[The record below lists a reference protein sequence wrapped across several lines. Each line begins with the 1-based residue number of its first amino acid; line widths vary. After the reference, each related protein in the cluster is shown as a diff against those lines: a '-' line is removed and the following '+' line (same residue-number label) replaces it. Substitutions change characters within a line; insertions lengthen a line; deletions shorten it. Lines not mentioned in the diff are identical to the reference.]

1 MAEPVSSHA
10 RAAAPGEQARAGF
23 ANSGTWSGSSDTQLR
38 RPACAALT
46 SGGLIGGGG
55 PRIPAR
61 VQKAVGAEEELANE
75 EMAPRSLRLHAAHAL
90 RPFSVVVA
98 HHVAHEGRAAQAAA
112 GCRHLGEA
120 IQVNHMQRLKRLAF
134 TAAAATDLL

>member
-1 MAEPVSSHA
+1 MEWLERHSAPSA
-10 RAAAPGEQARAGF
+10 R
-23 ANSGTWSGSSDTQLR
+23 LR
-38 RPACAALT
+38 RPHQRRPV
-46 SGGLIGGGG
+46 IGGGG

-61 VQKAVGAEEELANE
+61 VQKAVGAAEELANE

-90 RPFSVVVA
+90 RPLSVVVA

>member
-1 MAEPVSSHA
+1 MEWLERHSAPSA
-10 RAAAPGEQARAGF
+10 R
-23 ANSGTWSGSSDTQLR
+23 LR
-38 RPACAALT
+38 RPHQRRPV
-46 SGGLIGGGG
+46 IGGGG
-55 PRIPAR
+55 PRIPAH
-61 VQKAVGAEEELANE
+61 VQKAVGAAEELANE

-90 RPFSVVVA
+90 RPFNVVVA

-120 IQVNHMQRLKRLAF
+120 IVQVNHMQRLKRLAF